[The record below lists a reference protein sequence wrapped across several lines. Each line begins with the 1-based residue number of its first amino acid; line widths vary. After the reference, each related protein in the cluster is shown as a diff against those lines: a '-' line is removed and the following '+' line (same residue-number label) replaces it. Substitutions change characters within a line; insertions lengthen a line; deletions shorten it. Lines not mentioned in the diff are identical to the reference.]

1 MAMTDECTEQEATAL
16 AGVSAKTLR
25 RFRESGYLDVIT
37 TSGEECLY
45 SKRQLAEIFGS
56 ADQRQQTNEVFPA
69 QELETVEPIRQSS
82 CEGNVPPFESQDT
95 EPLES
100 QDTEPQFRES
110 EPEVR
115 ETIISEPIQASREVE
130 RLRNLVNMQEKI
142 LDSKEAELVDLR
154 NQRAWLRERIER
166 LEEKAERDQILL
178 LSETQ
183 TIRTLVSYNENR
195 RSPVRQLLEWIGVT
209 KQDVNNSEATS
220 QGPRNTS
227 TGGRTIEVRNAAND

>member
-25 RFRESGYLDVIT
+25 RFRESGYLDVTT
-37 TSGEECLY
+37 TSDEECLY
-45 SKRQLAEIFGS
+45 SKRQLAEIFGG
-56 ADQRQQTNEVFPA
+56 ADQGQQTNEVFP
-69 QELETVEPIRQSS
+69 EEKLETVEPIRQSS
-82 CEGNVPPFESQDT
+82 CEGNLQPF
-95 EPLES
+95 ES

-110 EPEVR
+110 ETEVR
-115 ETIISEPIQASREVE
+115 ETIISEPIEASREVE

-209 KQDVNNSEATS
+209 KQEVNNSEATS

>member
-1 MAMTDECTEQEATAL
+1 MAITDECTEQEATAL

-25 RFRESGYLDVIT
+25 RFRESGYLDVTT
-37 TSGEECLY
+37 TSDERCLY

-56 ADQRQQTNEVFPA
+56 ADQGQQTNEVFP
-69 QELETVEPIRQSS
+69 EEKLETVEPIRQSS
-82 CEGNVPPFESQDT
+82 CEGNFPSFESQDT
-95 EPLES
+95 DPEL
-100 QDTEPQFRES
+100 RES

-115 ETIISEPIQASREVE
+115 ETIISEPIEASREVE

-183 TIRTLVSYNENR
+183 TIRTLVSYNESR
-195 RSPVRQLLEWIGVT
+195 RSPVRQLLEWIGMS

-220 QGPRNTS
+220 QGSRNTA

>member
-25 RFRESGYLDVIT
+25 RFRESGYLDVTT
-37 TSGEECLY
+37 TSDDGCLY

-56 ADQRQQTNEVFPA
+56 PDQRRQTNEVFPEE
-69 QELETVEPIRQSS
+69 ELETVKPIRQSS
-82 CEGNVPPFESQDT
+82 CEGNLA
-95 EPLES
+95 PLES
-100 QDTEPQFRES
+100 QDTGPELRES

-115 ETIISEPIQASREVE
+115 ETKISEPIEASREVE
-130 RLRNLVNMQEKI
+130 RLRNLVNIQERI

-195 RSPVRQLLEWIGVT
+195 RSPVRQLLEWFGVS
-209 KQDVNNSEATS
+209 KQDMKNSEATS
-220 QGPRNTS
+220 QGTRNTA
-227 TGGRTIEVRNAAND
+227 TGGRTIEVRNAANN